1 MVRAN
6 TITQKFWAVLI
17 EAKASRLEVA
27 TYTKI
32 SSYLALLILK
42 SHQQHPSRYPLDQR
56 PVRGYS
62 FFRLLIF
69 GTVMSYGTKTR
80 FHPNFILRPT
90 KVVQQR

>member
-1 MVRAN
+1 MVR
-6 TITQKFWAVLI
+6 V
-17 EAKASRLEVA
+17 
-27 TYTKI
+27 YGH
-32 SSYLALLILK
+32 LALLILK

-69 GTVMSYGTKTR
+69 GTVMSYGTKIR
-80 FHPNFILRPT
+80 FNPHIILRPT